1 MKFLCAKNIFYN
13 RSAFVLC
20 ILYISPARQGVR
32 APLLR
37 RCLPHP
43 VERPRRQLWPARL
56 PTRRPQGR
64 VGIHAGRLVGRAGA
78 RPWPQAGGPRGGQ
91 LPLPFPA
98 VTARGMGALRP
109 FPRRG
114 GLFPLLRRRPLEKAR
129 PARPFLQNGCKA
141 MGPAGAANK
150 KEREKAAAPLSIPGV
165 SLFLSHL
172 VRCGS

>member
-1 MKFLCAKNIFYN
+1 MHLIYFTRPPRCPCA
-13 RSAFVLC
+13 
-20 ILYISPARQGVR
+20 
-32 APLLR
+32 LLR

-64 VGIHAGRLVGRAGA
+64 VGIHAGCLIGKAGA
-78 RPWPQAGGPRGGQ
+78 RPWPQAGEPRGGQ
-91 LPLPFPA
+91 PPSLSRRSPHGA
-98 VTARGMGALRP
+98 WGALRP

-114 GLFPLLRRRPLEKAR
+114 GLFPLLWRRSFEKAR
-129 PARPFLQNGCKA
+129 PARSFLQGGCNA
-141 MGPAGAANK
+141 VGPAGAANK

-165 SLFLSHL
+165 SFFLSHL